1 MAGDSE
7 TLVAAVTDP
16 TRRQMLDLLL
26 AHGETTA
33 TALAAELPVTRQ
45 AVAKHLAVLDRVGL
59 VEGRREGRELR
70 FHINIAR
77 LDEANRSLEELAAGW
92 DRRLLAIKKLA
103 EAERRR
109 KR

>member
-1 MAGDSE
+1 MTVDSE

-16 TRRQMLDLLL
+16 TRRQMLDLML

-59 VEGRREGRELR
+59 VEGRREGREMR
-70 FHINIAR
+70 FHLNIAR
-77 LDEANRSLEELAAGW
+77 LDEANRSLEELAADW